1 VDVVDALGTLAVG
14 EQGVEDHDG
23 DAVHDEA
30 DMAPEGMEQPLGE
43 IGERLREQVA
53 RERDIIHVFQSQN
66 SGRCYQYFWG
76 DQRGHIQEG
85 HDGAQNRRRWPYGH
99 GLEEDLEPDFGAGVG

>member
-14 EQGVEDHDG
+14 EQGVENHDG

-43 IGERLREQVA
+43 IGERLRERNV
-53 RERDIIHVFQSQN
+53 IHVFQSQN
-66 SGRCYQYFWG
+66 SGRCYQHFWG
-76 DQRGHIQEG
+76 APTWTHIG
-85 HDGAQNRRRWPYGH
+85 RT
-99 GLEEDLEPDFGAGVG
+99 